1 MNDSTESHDR
11 RSWLLLIHQIPPK
24 PDYFRV
30 KIRRR
35 LHALGAV
42 PLKSS
47 VYVLPAGEDSLESFQ
62 WLAQE
67 IVTEGGEASICEAA
81 LLSGTSDAELIAA
94 FQSARAADYAE
105 VAAAARDGTA
115 EPERLR
121 SRLARV
127 AAIDHFDA
135 PGRDDAEAALAARE
149 TPMTTPK
156 TETAPSGAT
165 WVTRGGVYVDRIA
178 SAWLIRRF
186 IDPAARFRFVP
197 PKGYEP
203 APAELRFDMYE
214 GEYTHQGD
222 HCTFEVLC
230 DHFKLKDAGLRT
242 IAEIVHDLDCRDD
255 KFERPEAP
263 GIKLVLDGI
272 VRAHSDDHAR
282 LERGAAM
289 LDDLYAH
296 LSKGRK

>member
-1 MNDSTESHDR
+1 
-11 RSWLLLIHQIPPK
+11 
-24 PDYFRV
+24 V

-42 PLKSS
+42 ALKSS
-47 VYVLPAGEDSLESFQ
+47 VYVLPAGDDSLESFQ

-67 IVTEGGEASICEAA
+67 IATEGGEASICEATVLA
-81 LLSGTSDAELIAA
+81 GTSDAELVAA
-94 FQSARAADYAE
+94 FRSAREADYAE
-105 VAAAARDGTA
+105 IAAAARDGTA

-121 SRLARV
+121 ARLARA
-127 AAIDHFDA
+127 AAIDHFDTPSRA
-135 PGRDDAEAALAARE
+135 DAEAALAARE
-149 TPMTTPK
+149 MPTTTPK
-156 TETAPSGAT
+156 TETAPHGAT

-186 IDPAARFRFVP
+186 IDPAARFHFVS

-203 APAELRFDMYE
+203 APGELRFDMYE

-230 DHFKLKDAGLRT
+230 DQFKLKDAGLRV
-242 IAEIVHDLDCRDD
+242 IAEMVHNLDCHDD

-272 VRAHSDDHAR
+272 ARAHPDDHAR

-296 LSKGRK
+296 LHKGRK